1 MVELNYFVGID
12 VGSTICK
19 AVAINSSNKPII
31 AKVYTPVEGDP
42 EKAAAI
48 CLKELS
54 KKLKIKPKQLKKK
67 ALATG
72 LNGEKISVK
81 EKESEITC
89 IGKGAYTLNPSIQI
103 VVDVGSFSMKSIKL
117 DETGKIADFMM
128 NYRCAAGGGILLELV
143 GEGLELDVTELAE
156 IASQS
161 TNPIPISSQCS
172 IFAESEVISHKN
184 EGANLADLVAG
195 VCNSVAGRIYPLVR
209 MLDKDPKI
217 VAFTGG
223 VAKNKWIVKNL
234 EERLEFDLVKL
245 PVEPEYIGAYGAAII
260 AKERGGG

>member
-1 MVELNYFVGID
+1 MPDVNYFVGID
-12 VGSTICK
+12 VGSTVCK
-19 AVAINSSNKPII
+19 AVAINSNDKPT
-31 AKVYTPVEGDP
+31 AAEVFTSVMGNP
-42 EKAAAI
+42 EKAAVS
-48 CLKELS
+48 CLKELA
-54 KKLKIKPKQLKKK
+54 KKLNVKVRQLKRNS
-67 ALATG
+67 LATG
-72 LNGEKISVK
+72 LNGEKISIK

-89 IGKGAYTLNPSIQI
+89 IGKGAYSLNPNIQI

-117 DETGKIADFMM
+117 DDTGKIADFMM

-143 GEGLELDVTELAE
+143 GEGLELDITELAE

-161 TNPIPISSQCS
+161 TNPILISSQCS

-195 VCNSVAGRIYPLVR
+195 VCNSVAGRVYPLVR
-209 MLDKDPKI
+209 MLDKDPKV

-234 EERLEFDLVKL
+234 EERLEFELVKL
-245 PVEPEYIGAYGAAII
+245 PIEPEYIGAYGAALI